1 MNEEF
6 PFDEST
12 LSADDLAALRAFDAI
27 ESWDTF
33 PSPTDTPSST
43 RDSNT
48 TNTTEITSSLE
59 SDDMLPTFLVE
70 VEEDIGSM
78 LQVLQQLEREGSARP
93 SHFVALQ
100 RLGHKM
106 RGTAGAMS
114 YLNMSEI
121 ASHIE
126 IIAEQVVHHMLQPT
140 IGGKAISH
148 AVTVLEFCLY
158 RLVQDSQEP
167 ADATLITNLQSFY
180 VDLSIDLDQPI
191 QEDLP
196 PLPLPTQL
204 KGETSM
210 VSAPL
215 SQSAAETPAPYTLAS
230 PQVAEEIPVQT
241 ADTGT
246 RPFDNLLHHSEKLLA
261 QHASIEHAYK
271 QVETAFQDLQ
281 VAQARFQHLE
291 TLFSTSLV
299 QERLPQLPEDLT
311 SSSLITRI
319 FNTAASRENSRPRRG
334 RMSKA
339 HTPSPYQQLSAWDEL
354 DIEHYSSKDIL
365 LRSLREAMVNIDACS
380 TRLKSAYHTM
390 HKLQQEYMTNVN
402 IVREDALSMRLS
414 PLTTIVPPLR
424 DIVMASV
431 LAKEGQVDFEVSGD
445 QIEIDQEMLSSLS
458 PLLASLLQTCIDTA
472 TTSKGKPSALSQAGH
487 IWLHAHVINNEVFLE
502 VGFSMPVRGGVLR
515 MLREQLRLL
524 NGSISLE
531 RNAVGG
537 ISFLLRFPRIR
548 GLLRCLLVRVADQQ
562 LLIPLSHVQSVGH
575 TIPANATQAKQIGS
589 SYHLSS
595 LLDMPTIHTSQAT
608 QAAPIQQVVFMQLPA
623 VYTQREPLKILVD
636 EVVDEI
642 ELMVRAFPPHLQ
654 RPGIVSSTIDGQ
666 GNVLPLLDIAELVG
680 NYAKKAAS
688 HKSEVK
694 TTAAQ
699 PLKILVADD
708 SASFRGSILQTLQR
722 TTYQVSEARDGLEA
736 LESLK
741 LDTPDIILLD
751 IEMPYLNG
759 YDLLDIL
766 RQNSQFSTIKV
777 IMLTSRTSDKH
788 LQHALELGAHAY
800 LTKPSSP
807 EKLLT
812 TIQEFRPLTKMAR
825 S

>member
-1 MNEEF
+1 MNEDL

-33 PSPTDTPSST
+33 PSSTDTPSST
-43 RDSNT
+43 RGSNT
-48 TNTTEITSSLE
+48 TNTTNTLE
-59 SDDMLPTFLVE
+59 FDDMLPTFLTE
-70 VEEDIGSM
+70 VEEDIGGM
-78 LQVLQQLEREGSARP
+78 LQILQRLEREDSARP

-106 RGTAGAMS
+106 RGTAGAMG
-114 YLNMSEI
+114 YLKMSEI

-126 IIAEQVVHHMLQPT
+126 IIAEQVIYHMLQPT

-148 AVTVLEFCLY
+148 AVTILEFCLY

-167 ADATLITNLQSFY
+167 ADAILIANLQSFY
-180 VDLSIDLDQPI
+180 ATLSIDLDQPI

-196 PLPLPTQL
+196 PLPLPAQSAR
-204 KGETSM
+204 ETS
-210 VSAPL
+210 SESTPL

-230 PQVAEEIPVQT
+230 PPVAEGILAQT
-241 ADTGT
+241 TDTGT

-271 QVETAFQDLQ
+271 QVDTAFQDLQ

-291 TLFSTSLV
+291 TLLSTSLA

-319 FNTAASRENSRPRRG
+319 FNTAASRENSRLRRG
-334 RMSKA
+334 RTSKA
-339 HTPSPYQQLSAWDEL
+339 PSPYQQLSTWDEL
-354 DIEHYSSKDIL
+354 DIEHYSPKDIL
-365 LRSLREAMVNIDACS
+365 LRSLREAMANIDACS

-402 IVREDALSMRLS
+402 VVREDALSMRLL
-414 PLTTIVPPLR
+414 PLTTVVPPLR
-424 DIVMASV
+424 DIVMASM

-445 QIEIDQEMLSSLS
+445 QIEVDQEVLSSLS
-458 PLLASLLQTCIDTA
+458 PLLAHLLQTCIDTA
-472 TTSKGKPSALSQAGH
+472 TTSKGKLPALSQAGH

-502 VGFSMPVRGGVLR
+502 VGFSMPVRGGVLQ

-531 RNAVGG
+531 RNVVGG

-562 LLIPLSHVQSVGH
+562 LLIPLSQVQSVSH

-589 SYHLSS
+589 SYHLGS
-595 LLDMPTIHTSQAT
+595 LLDMPMIHTSQAT
-608 QAAPIQQVVFMQLPA
+608 QATRMQQVVFMQLPV
-623 VYTQREPLKILVD
+623 VYTQREPLKVLVD
-636 EVVDEI
+636 EIVDEI
-642 ELMVRAFPPHLQ
+642 ELMVRPFPSHLR

-680 NYAKKAAS
+680 NYTQKAAS
-688 HKSEVK
+688 HKSK
-694 TTAAQ
+694 AQNITTQ

-800 LTKPSSP
+800 LTKPSPP

-812 TIQEFRPLTKMAR
+812 TIQEFSPLTKMAR